1 MNQSG
6 VKILGAEMFSTAEI
20 ALENTEIMN
29 KKFEFGFLLLTI
41 PMCLLTLA
49 LNMSVLMMLWKTEK
63 TIVNQLM
70 KLDCIVNIVFSC
82 LGTFQQSPFFRS
94 LGMEVFCFPHI
105 MLIYAT
111 GIFNRLLPVAIA
123 VFRWVAGLV
132 FRILP
137 YLI

>member
-1 MNQSG
+1 MNQSE
-6 VKILGAEMFSTAEI
+6 VIILGAEMFSTAEI

-29 KKFEFGFLLLTI
+29 KKFEFSFLLLTI
-41 PMCLLTLA
+41 PMCMVTLV

-70 KLDCIVNIVFSC
+70 KSDCIVSIMFSS

-94 LGMEVFCFPHI
+94 LGLEVFCFPHI
-105 MLIYAT
+105 MLTYAS

-123 VFRWVAGLV
+123 VFRWVVG
-132 FRILP
+132 
-137 YLI
+137 